1 MTRKV
6 FSNKVVKTL
15 RIPTFIFYYNLYIGG
30 VTDALST
37 MLRLLGREL
46 EEAS

>member
-30 VTDALST
+30 VDITN
-37 MLRLLGREL
+37 
-46 EEAS
+46 